1 MKAGWRCLLY
11 SLMSKSEFCS
21 WLFNTRK
28 EGTAIPHRP
37 MLHIGRCT
45 LAVTMEKM
53 IAFSNGN
60 LRDMNHLMCVWTYAK
75 TIGELE
81 GLDRKTQETLE
92 IAAITHDIAC
102 PLCREKYGNTNGK
115 RQEEEGGPLVRSFL
129 ADAGLSAE
137 QVDRVAYLVSHH
149 HTYTDIDGIDYQI
162 LIEADY
168 IVNASESGYSPEN
181 RKNFLEE
188 HVNNPRPKGH
198 GLVTAQ
204 S

>member
-1 MKAGWRCLLY
+1 MNI
-11 SLMSKSEFCS
+11 SQ
-21 WLFNTRK
+21 
-28 EGTAIPHRP
+28 I
-37 MLHIGRCT
+37 
-45 LAVTMEKM
+45 MEKM
-53 IAFSNGN
+53 IVFSNGN
-60 LRDMNHLMCVWTYAK
+60 LHDMNHLMCVWTYAK

-115 RQEEEGGPLVRSFL
+115 RQEEEGRPLVRSFL

-149 HTYTDIDGIDYQI
+149 HTYGIDYQI

>member
-1 MKAGWRCLLY
+1 ML
-11 SLMSKSEFCS
+11 
-21 WLFNTRK
+21 T
-28 EGTAIPHRP
+28 IPQ
-37 MLHIGRCT
+37 LT
-45 LAVTMEKM
+45 EKM
-53 IAFSNGN
+53 IAFSAGN
-60 LRDMNHLMCVWTYAK
+60 TADIHHFLCVWAYAK
-75 TIGELE
+75 TIGEAE
-81 GLDRKTQETLE
+81 GLDEKTLFLLE
-92 IAAITHDIAC
+92 ATAIIHDISC

-188 HVNNPRPKGH
+188 HMKTESGKR
-198 GLVTAQ
+198 LLRSTFCMEA
-204 S
+204 